1 MFWRPNILRTSSSHN
16 VQNNSLYR
24 SSVSIVMQCLL
35 QKYNFSQTRAFQ
47 VIKAILNDD
56 VQETFIVH
64 CEIT

>member
-1 MFWRPNILRTSSSHN
+1 MFWRPKILRICSSHN
-16 VQNNSLYR
+16 VQNKSLTAV
-24 SSVSIVMQCLL
+24 VSIVMQCLL
-35 QKYNFSQTRAFQ
+35 QKYNFSQTSAFQ